1 MPISPNA
8 LRDVLSTNAR
18 DYIKAK
24 GSAEILSTVG
34 GKSLVFTSGSEYTR
48 FRKAIHPFFSL
59 RTTRRIHDVS
69 WRASEVLM
77 NAIIDR
83 SMYEGSHDPWPL
95 VFRFV
100 LDSVSEGFL
109 SYKFDSMG
117 SGRNA
122 PSVRTLQ
129 RTLSPNSWSEPF
141 IAMSVFAPPGLLLS
155 LPTRNIKSLKEVSK
169 QLRVIGSEILKSA
182 QALNRQSVPA
192 ADELLRSVAMRGDLS
207 EEELVETILTF
218 LTAGIETTSAALTWA
233 LHLLTAPSSS
243 KYQAELR
250 KELHRRFSKLEYR
263 GVTSKDLESIPLLH
277 GIVEETLRL
286 YPPIPLLSH
295 EAQRDTVMVGQ
306 HIPKGTKMLYWMW
319 ALNRNPTYWGPD
331 AEVFDPYRW
340 ISTDK
345 HGVQRPNKH
354 GGASSNYCYESFLH
368 GPRACVGKDTSK
380 ATMRAALA
388 KLVYEFEISRDQ
400 DGVDEPEARGAAIMR
415 PVKSLKVKFSPV
427 SDRHVECVVNAS

>member
-1 MPISPNA
+1 MPVSPNA
-8 LRDVLSTNAR
+8 LRDVLSTNAK

-34 GKSLVFTSGSEYTR
+34 GRSLVFTSGSEYKR

-59 RTTRRIHDVS
+59 RTTRRIHEVS

-83 SMYEGSHDPWPL
+83 SMFEGYHDPWPL
-95 VFRFV
+95 MFRFV
-100 LDSVSEGFL
+100 LESVGEGFL
-109 SYKFDSMG
+109 SYKFDAMRTGWSD
-117 SGRNA
+117 

-129 RTLSPNSWSEPF
+129 RTLTPNSWSEPF

-155 LPTRNIKSLKEVSK
+155 LPTRNIRSLKEVSA
-169 QLRVIGSEILKSA
+169 QLRVIGSEILTSA
-182 QALNRQSVPA
+182 QALNRRSIPGP
-192 ADELLRSVAMRGDLS
+192 DELLRSVAMRGDLS
-207 EEELVETILTF
+207 GEEMVETILTF

-233 LHLLTAPSSS
+233 LHILTTPGGIE
-243 KYQAELR
+243 YQVQLR
-250 KELHRRFSKLEYR
+250 QELHRMFSKLEYH
-263 GVTSKDLESIPLLH
+263 GVNSRDLESIPLLH

-295 EAQRDTVMVGQ
+295 EAERDTVMVGQ

-331 AEVFDPYRW
+331 AQLMNPHRW
-340 ISTDK
+340 ISTDE

-380 ATMRAALA
+380 ATIRAALA
-388 KLVYEFEISRDQ
+388 RLVYGFEITRDPN
-400 DGVDEPEARGAAIMR
+400 GVADPEPRGAAIMR
-415 PVKSLKVKFSPV
+415 PVKSLKLKFSPV
-427 SDRHVECVVNAS
+427 PNRHV